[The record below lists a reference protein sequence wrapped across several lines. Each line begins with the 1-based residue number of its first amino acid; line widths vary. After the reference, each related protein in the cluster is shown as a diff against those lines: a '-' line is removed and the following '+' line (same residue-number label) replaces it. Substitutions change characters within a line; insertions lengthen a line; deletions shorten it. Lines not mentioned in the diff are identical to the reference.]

1 MSVEYLQLIPED
13 PYYIPPTQA
22 QSVAQEELFRLLP
35 RAAEISMFVYDTAQ
49 FIDQG
54 ENFESVSC
62 PFCSNDLRNW
72 WRSAMNTAYKTL
84 FENLSV
90 TLPCCHEQTSLNNL
104 RYQMPAGFARFV
116 LSARNPDFGR
126 NLTDDELEPIE
137 RVLNCK
143 IKQIWARY

>member
-13 PYYIPPTQA
+13 PYYTPPKQA
-22 QSVAQEELFRLLP
+22 QSVAQEKLSRLLP
-35 RAAEISMFVYDTAQ
+35 GAAKISTSVYDTVQ

-62 PFCSNDLRNW
+62 PFCNNDLKNW
-72 WRSAMNTAYKTL
+72 WGSAMDAAYKTL
-84 FENLSV
+84 FKNLSV
-90 TLPCCHEQTSLNNL
+90 TLPCCHGQTSLNNL
-104 RYQMPAGFARFV
+104 RYQMPTGFTQFV

-126 NLTDDELEPIE
+126 NLTDDELEPIG

-143 IKQIWARY
+143 IRQIWAMY

>member
-1 MSVEYLQLIPED
+1 MSVEYVQLIPEY
-13 PYYIPPTQA
+13 PYYIPPKQA
-22 QSVAQEELFRLLP
+22 QSVAQEALSRLLP
-35 RAAEISMFVYDTAQ
+35 RAAEISISVYDTAQ

-54 ENFESVSC
+54 ENFERVSC
-62 PFCSNDLRNW
+62 PFCSADLRSW
-72 WRSAMNTAYKTL
+72 WGSAMNTAYKNR

-90 TLPCCHEQTSLNNL
+90 TLPCCHRQTSLNNL

-116 LSARNPDFGR
+116 LSARNPDSGR

-137 RVLNCK
+137 RELNCK